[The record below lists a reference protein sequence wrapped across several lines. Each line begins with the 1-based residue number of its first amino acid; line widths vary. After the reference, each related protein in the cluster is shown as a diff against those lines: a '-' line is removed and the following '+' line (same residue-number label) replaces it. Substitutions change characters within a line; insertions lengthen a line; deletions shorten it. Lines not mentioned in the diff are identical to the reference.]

1 MAAMFLLNFS
11 RSEQNKKNKYIH
23 IAFDEYHFCKDSEWW
38 KPKGSMWAKEKL
50 SKDYYWRR
58 FVKNMDRFIQNS
70 NFFRAL
76 VDSFANTYVVNKF
89 KKDLW
94 TTTDIW
100 DKSQGGQIL
109 MSDNRDYTLN
119 LVKDGV
125 HSEDDANQFNLERLT
140 QKLYDIK

>member
-1 MAAMFLLNFS
+1 MFLLKFS
-11 RSEQNKKNKYIH
+11 RSEQNKNNKYIH
-23 IAFDEYHFCKDSEWW
+23 IAFNEYHFCKDSDWW
-38 KPKGSMWAKEKL
+38 KLRGSRWGGEKL
-50 SKDYYWRR
+50 SKDYYWKR

-76 VDSFANTYVVNKF
+76 VDSFTDTYVFNKF
-89 KKDLW
+89 KKDQW

-125 HSEDDANQFNLERLT
+125 RSEDDANQFNLDRLT